1 MQFAACTGTEET
13 AARLRAG
20 VRSGRVAHAVLF
32 EGPEG
37 SGALALARA
46 YAAYLHCEAPTEADS
61 CGACSSCRAHAS
73 LQHPDVHWSF
83 PFYKGEGEETAI
95 SSPFVPAWRD
105 LLRERPYF
113 GLEEWVAALG
123 ADKKQLFIGVHEALE
138 INRKLGL
145 KAFKGGF
152 KVLILWLPELM
163 RSDTANKML
172 KLIEEPTERT
182 VMLFVSEHPEALL
195 ATVRSRVQAV
205 RVPRLDDATAARKI
219 TELTGLTG
227 DAALEL
233 AHATDGNLAAALRLA
248 AADGATSD
256 HDAFVRWMRACY
268 ALDTVALAG
277 LAEAFSKDGRESMKR
292 FCLYGLHMVRQCIVG
307 NYGASEVMRLTARE
321 RAFAEKF
328 APFIHHGNVAELRG
342 AFERAHRDIAGN
354 VNGKLVF
361 LDLGF
366 VTHGLLRR
374 PV

>member
-1 MQFAACTGTEET
+1 MQFAACIGVEET

-20 VRSGRVAHAVLF
+20 VHSGRVAHAMLF
-32 EGPEG
+32 EGKEG
-37 SGALALARA
+37 SSALGLARA
-46 YAAYLHCEAPTEADS
+46 YAAYLHCASPTESDS
-61 CGACSSCRAHAS
+61 CGTCTSCKAHAA
-73 LQHPDVHWSF
+73 LQHPDLHWSF
-83 PFYKGEGEETAI
+83 PFFKADGEETAT
-95 SSPFVPAWRD
+95 SGPFLPAWRD
-105 LLRERPYF
+105 LLRAHPYF
-113 GLEEWVAALG
+113 GLEEWVGALG

-145 KAFKGGF
+145 KAFNGGY
-152 KVLILWLPELM
+152 KVLIVWLPELM

-172 KLIEEPTERT
+172 KLIEEPTEHT
-182 VMLFVSEHPEALL
+182 VMLFVSEHPESLL

-205 RVPRLDDATAARKI
+205 RVPRLDDAAAAAAI
-219 TELTGLTG
+219 GGLTGLAG

-233 AHATDGNLAAALRLA
+233 AHATDGNLAAAVRLA
-248 AADGATSD
+248 SAEGATSD

-268 ALDTVALAG
+268 ALDTVALAAC
-277 LAEAFSKDGRESMKR
+277 AEGFSKDGRESMKR

-328 APFIHHGNVAELRG
+328 APFIHHGNVQDLQG

-361 LDLGF
+361 LELGF
-366 VTHGLLRR
+366 LTHGLLRR